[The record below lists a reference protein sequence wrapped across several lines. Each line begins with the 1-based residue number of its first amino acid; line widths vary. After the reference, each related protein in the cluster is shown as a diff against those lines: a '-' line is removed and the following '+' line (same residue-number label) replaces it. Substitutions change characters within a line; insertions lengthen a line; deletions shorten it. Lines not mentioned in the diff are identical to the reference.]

1 MFGEPERKLR
11 DQVRDH
17 KSSLGEKES
26 GVDDESRVEN
36 SKGPHLENIQQVEL
50 RGLSDTGDVVAIF
63 CLESTWRADEIQSDH
78 INTLRY

>member
-50 RGLSDTGDVVAIF
+50 RGLSDTGGCGGNLLFRVNM
-63 CLESTWRADEIQSDH
+63 ESR
-78 INTLRY
+78 